1 MKVAVI
7 SNQET
12 QCGRSSLILLLAAVF
27 SRSQRKQVSIFSTGT
42 ISSMINYVDV
52 KTPKTA
58 ITSISV
64 FKAMLSTGT
73 VNDKEIYD
81 YALRLGEEE
90 VFAFDIFS
98 SLIEDWQ
105 LRDLFFKIINKIKTE
120 LILIE
125 VVGSLEDEFN
135 KEVLK
140 NVDAVINVFNHNQ
153 KSITAVR
160 NYVDNFEQSIVR
172 RTGYVCQ
179 KFDPQTIGEKK
190 LSTLIQMN
198 SRNIMLLPYN
208 PVIEKECLN
217 GTLNTVAKYIISG
230 NNEVVNLR
238 MKLCEI
244 MQFLFDSSSYK
255 YIRGVKEWYK

>member
-12 QCGRSSLILLLAAVF
+12 QCGRSSFILLLASVF
-27 SRSQRKQVSIFSTGT
+27 ARSQRKRVSVFSTGS
-42 ISSMINYVDV
+42 IGSMIGYVDV

-64 FKAMLSTGT
+64 FKAMLGTGN
-73 VNDKEIYD
+73 VNDKELYD
-81 YALRLGEEE
+81 YALRIGEEE

-98 SLIEDWQ
+98 SSIEDWQ
-105 LRDLFFKIINKIKTE
+105 LHDLFFKIINKMKTE

-125 VVGSLEDEFN
+125 IVGSPKEEFN
-135 KEVLK
+135 KSVLK
-140 NVDAVINVFNHNQ
+140 NVDAVIDIFNHNQ
-153 KSITAVR
+153 KSITAVKE
-160 NYVDNFEQSIVR
+160 YVENFEQAIVK

-198 SRNIMLLPYN
+198 KRNIMLLPYN
-208 PVIEKECLN
+208 PVIAKECLN
-217 GTLNTVAKYIISG
+217 GTLNTVAKYIVEG
-230 NNEVVNLR
+230 NNEVINLR
-238 MKLCEI
+238 IKICEI
-244 MQFLFDSSSYK
+244 MQFLFDSPSYK
-255 YIRGVKEWYK
+255 YIKGVNEWYK